1 MSLSREPMRL
11 TDRDLFAPQVDQYI
25 EEQALLRR
33 ADLDFEPRPLW
44 KAVLFSSY
52 FYLSISCG
60 FGAFCAWL
68 LLDPFFIDGPNPQG
82 SNALVAFLMF
92 PTVVGLIG
100 FFLGAVEGIM
110 CRNLLR
116 ASISAVAGLAIGFVG
131 GAVALIPAGLLFAIT
146 KMIVESMQPKVG
158 RHGMPMGFA
167 LFVLIVGR
175 ALAWSIASIPAG
187 IGQGIAIRESKV
199 LVNGLL
205 GAVLGGFLG
214 GLMFDPIA
222 IAFTTPDGRA
232 SISRL
237 IGFVIIGMMVGLFVG
252 VVEQMAKTAWLL
264 MKAGPLA
271 GKQFIIYKNPTVL
284 GSSPK
289 ADIYLFKDDAIEPRH
304 ALIHDLGGRFQ
315 IEDCNSADGTYVNG
329 YPIKTHVLRQG
340 DQIVLG
346 KTVLEFA
353 VKDRG

>member
-11 TDRDLFAPQVDQYI
+11 TERDLFAPQVDQYI
-25 EEQALLRR
+25 EEQEMLRR
-33 ADLDFEPRPLW
+33 ADPEIEPRPLW
-44 KAVLFSSY
+44 KAILFSSY

-68 LLDPFFIDGPNPQG
+68 ILDPFFVDGPNPQG
-82 SNALVAFLMF
+82 SNGLVGFLMF
-92 PTVVGLIG
+92 PTVVGMIG

-110 CRNLLR
+110 CRNPLR
-116 ASISAVAGLAIGFVG
+116 ASISAGVGLAIGFVG
-131 GAVALIPAGLLFAIT
+131 GAVAVIPAGLIYNFAILIAST
-146 KMIVESMQPKVG
+146 MHPRLNKNGI
-158 RHGMPMGFA
+158 PMGFA
-167 LFVLIVGR
+167 LLLMIVGR
-175 ALAWSIASIPAG
+175 ALAWVIASIPAG

-214 GLMFDPIA
+214 GLLFDPIA
-222 IAFTTPDGRA
+222 FAFATPDGRA

-304 ALIHDLGGRFQ
+304 ALIHDLGGRYQ